1 MARDINDVLTQG
13 ELEPPQAAQPLQA
26 QLDSK
31 LGKNP
36 ARSQARLL
44 RRIISLTLGAILMAV
59 GLEIFLVP
67 NRIIDGGITGI
78 SIMVSHLSNIP
89 LGVFLTLFNLPF
101 LFMGYKQIG
110 KTFALSTLFAV
121 LVMSVGTYLLHP
133 VSPLTIDPLLA
144 AVFGGVILGIGVGL
158 VIRSGGSL
166 DGTEIVAILLNKKS
180 PFSVGEVVMFI
191 NFFIL
196 GSAGFVFGWDR
207 AMYSLIAYYL
217 AFKMIDITIE
227 GLDQSKSVWIISD
240 KYKEI
245 GDALTQR
252 LGRGVTYL
260 EGEGAYSG
268 DSKKVIFVVITRLE
282 EAKLKSI
289 VEDWDSQAFL
299 AVGNI
304 HDVKGGRFKKKDIH

>member
-1 MARDINDVLTQG
+1 MSSEINVLTQPSESEIEQKPSYTG
-13 ELEPPQAAQPLQA
+13 PFPEAEKTS
-26 QLDSK
+26 DK
-31 LGKNP
+31 TTFVIK
-36 ARSQARLL
+36 LL
-44 RRIISLTLGAILMAV
+44 RRIVFLTFGAILMAV

-67 NRIIDGGITGI
+67 NHIVDGGITGI
-78 SIMVSHLSNIP
+78 SIMTSHITNLP

-133 VSPLTIDPLLA
+133 VKPITIDPLLA

-166 DGTEIVAILLNKKS
+166 DGTEIVAILINKKT

-191 NFFIL
+191 NLFIL

-217 AFKMIDITIE
+217 AFKLIDITLE
-227 GLDQSKSVWIISD
+227 GFDQSKSVWIISD
-240 KYKEI
+240 KYREI
-245 GDALTQR
+245 GAALTQR

-260 EGEGAYSG
+260 DGEGAYTG
-268 DSKKVIFVVITRLE
+268 DSKKVIFTVITRLE